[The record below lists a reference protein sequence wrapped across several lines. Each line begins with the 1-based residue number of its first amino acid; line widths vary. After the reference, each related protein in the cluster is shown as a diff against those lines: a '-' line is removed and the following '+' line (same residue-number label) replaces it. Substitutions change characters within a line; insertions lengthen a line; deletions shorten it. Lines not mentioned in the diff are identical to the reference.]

1 MTILCRPHLHNE
13 LIKLKNELL
22 TLISSLQPE
31 FDWTADTI
39 GVVDSSYFWGYIIT
53 QIPGGFLAA
62 RLPANRVFGTAIA
75 ISAALNILLPGSAYI
90 HPGAFVIIRIF
101 QGFAEVSF
109 SILSVEDRLVV
120 RDRSSTIVENG
131 TEWDPAD
138 RS

>member
-1 MTILCRPHLHNE
+1 MFLTISQTIQNDDHPLQTERKHFYYLNS
-13 LIKLKNELL
+13 IKTKTSL
-22 TLISSLQPE
+22 TLHFSNLTQPE

-101 QGFAEVSF
+101 QGFAEV
-109 SILSVEDRLVV
+109 IK
-120 RDRSSTIVENG
+120 I
-131 TEWDPAD
+131 
-138 RS
+138 